1 MKRFFVFLGVVF
13 STIGSAVSAQEVD
26 SIAPLQKSSWGDA
39 KTSEIVDYVPDISL
53 DTRFGY
59 NQYFPEGRGRFDGD
73 GLYLNIDGY
82 ISPHFSYSF
91 QQRLASTYYEDNS
104 GFNGTNWLTLTYEVG
119 SFAFTAGKDALLV
132 GSFEYDTDDLDNYY
146 DMNSMFYNMLDCWQW
161 GASAEW
167 YPADNHSL
175 IFQAANS
182 PFYSDETYMFS
193 YALGWRMES
202 DVYESYWT
210 ANLWEYVP
218 NEFMRSLNLGNMFYF
233 GNFSVNL
240 DYMTRAAGGKSLFT
254 DDFTVSLRPAYDFG
268 DRGRAFVK
276 LGLEKVDEDIP
287 YDLAYEGCRGTEYFF
302 YGAGFEF
309 FPLRENRDIRLHA
322 AWSANNMGDNYL
334 NIGLKWR
341 LDLTSAAKYLLN
353 R

>member
-39 KTSEIVDYVPDISL
+39 KTAEIVDYVPDISL

-82 ISPHFSYSF
+82 ISPHFSYSL

-119 SFAFTAGKDALLV
+119 SFAFTAGKDGLLV
-132 GSFEYDTDDLDNYY
+132 GSFEYDTDDLDSYY

-161 GASAEW
+161 GVTAEW
-167 YPADNHSL
+167 YPADNHTIML
-175 IFQAANS
+175 QAASS
-182 PFYSDETYMFS
+182 PFYSEETNMFA
-193 YALGWRMES
+193 YALGWGMES
-202 DVYESYWT
+202 DIYESYWT
-210 ANLWEYVP
+210 ANLWEY
-218 NEFMRSLNLGNMFYF
+218 EKGGYMKSLNLGNRFYL
-233 GNFSVNL
+233 GNFTIDL
-240 DYMTRAAGGKSLFT
+240 EFMTRGAGMEDLFNRDMT
-254 DDFTVSLRPAYDFG
+254 FILAPSYEWEWGRVFAKCGYETVAE
-268 DRGRAFVK
+268 
-276 LGLEKVDEDIP
+276 GLP
-287 YDLAYEGCRGTEYFF
+287 YELAYEDGIDYSF
-302 YGAGFEF
+302 YGAGLEF
-309 FPLRENRDIRLHA
+309 FPLKENRDIRLHA
-322 AWSANNMGDNYL
+322 AWTGNNQGGSFL

-341 LDLTSAAKYLLN
+341 FDITSAAKYLF
-353 R
+353 RK